1 VQPQTA
7 TPTEPVRAP
16 KEAPQEVVVRCPANG
31 EYVGAVPV
39 TSRAEIEAIAARLR
53 EAQPAWQAIGPAGRA
68 EWLGKWRDW
77 LLDHEV
83 ELSRLL
89 QRESGKSWGDA
100 ALEVP
105 FSTMLFNYWI
115 ENGAKFL
122 ADEDVSPAGV
132 ANAVKQ
138 LKVFYEPYPLVGVIT
153 PWNGPFAGP
162 SLDIP
167 PALMAGCAVLSKPSE
182 YSPLVWQA
190 AVAGW
195 KEIGAPDVL
204 EVVYG
209 FGETGSTV
217 VDLVDFIMFTGSV
230 NTGRRVAVAA
240 AQRLIPCSLELGGND
255 AMIVCADADI
265 DRAVEGALW
274 GGFVN
279 AGQFCIA
286 VERVYVEDPVYDEFV
301 AKLVSR
307 TAELRVGMDTEKHF
321 SADVGSLATK
331 QQLDIVSRH
340 VDDALS
346 KGAKVLVGGK
356 ARGDGLFYQ
365 PTVMVDVDHGMDCM
379 REETFGPTLPVMKVR
394 DTAEAIEKAN
404 DSRLGLSGSIWTRD
418 RAKAIA
424 LARRFNTGL
433 VHVNDVML
441 GAGQTP
447 VPFGGWNESGV
458 GSRSGGAAG
467 IRKYCRT
474 KSIVANRVEMKKE
487 VNWYPYTARK
497 GKFQA
502 VMARF
507 VGARDW
513 RRRLGLGARPAT
525 R

>member
-1 VQPQTA
+1 MRPQTA
-7 TPTEPVRAP
+7 TSTESVQAA
-16 KEAPQEVVVRCPANG
+16 KEAAQEIVIRCPANG

-39 TSRAEIEAIAARLR
+39 TPRAEVEAVAARLR
-53 EAQPAWQAIGPAGRA
+53 DAQPAWQALGPEKRA

-77 LLDHEV
+77 MLDHED
-83 ELSRLL
+83 ELLRLL
-89 QRESGKSWGDA
+89 QRESGKSWGDT
-100 ALEVP
+100 ALELP
-105 FSTMLFNYWI
+105 FSTMLINYWV

-122 ADEDVSPAGV
+122 ADEDVAPVGV

-138 LKVFYEPYPLVGVIT
+138 LKVCYEPYPLVGVIM
-153 PWNGPFAGP
+153 PWNGPLVAPF
-162 SLDIP
+162 LDIP
-167 PALMAGCAVLSKPSE
+167 PALMAGCAVLTKPSE
-182 YSPLVWQA
+182 YSPLVCQA

-204 EVVYG
+204 DAVYG
-209 FGETGSTV
+209 FGETGSAV

-230 NTGRRVAVAA
+230 NTGRRIAQAA

-265 DRAVEGALW
+265 DRAVEGALF

-279 AGQFCIA
+279 AGQFCVA
-286 VERVYVEDPVYDEFV
+286 VERVYVEEPVYDEFV
-301 AKLVSR
+301 EKLVAR
-307 TAELRVGMDTEKHF
+307 TAKLRVGMDADKHF
-321 SADVGSLATK
+321 STDVGSLATK

-340 VDDALS
+340 VDDAVN
-346 KGAKVLVGGK
+346 KGATVLVGGK
-356 ARGDGLFYQ
+356 ARGDGLFYE
-365 PTVMVDVDHGMDCM
+365 PTVMVNVDHGMDCV

-394 DTAEAIEKAN
+394 DTDEAIEKAN

-418 RAKAIA
+418 RTKAIA

-433 VHVNDVML
+433 VHVNDVMQGVAQL
-441 GAGQTP
+441 P
-447 VPFGGWNESGV
+447 VPFGGWSESGL

-487 VNWYPYTARK
+487 VNWYPYTPRK
-497 GKFQA
+497 GKFQL
-502 VMARF
+502 VMARL

-513 RRRLGLGARPAT
+513 RRRLGLRV